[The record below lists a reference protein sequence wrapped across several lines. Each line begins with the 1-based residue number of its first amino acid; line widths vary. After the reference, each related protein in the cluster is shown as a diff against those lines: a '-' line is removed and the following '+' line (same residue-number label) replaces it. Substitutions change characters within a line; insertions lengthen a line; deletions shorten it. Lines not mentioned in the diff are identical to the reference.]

1 MPVTADQTEVEKLCE
16 EVITT
21 IKVAAN
27 LNLDR
32 RVVLIVGRTLNREQI
47 REECV
52 RLLGESAHVSCN
64 GCEIPKAHEKLRKG

>member
-1 MPVTADQTEVEKLCE
+1 MPVTTGQAEVEKLCE
-16 EVITT
+16 EVIST

-32 RVVLIVGRTLNREQI
+32 RVARVVGRTLNREQI

-64 GCEIPKAHEKLRKG
+64 GCEIPKAHEKLCKG

>member
-1 MPVTADQTEVEKLCE
+1 MPITTGQAEVEKLCE
-16 EVITT
+16 EVIST

-32 RVVLIVGRTLNREQI
+32 RVARVVGRTLNREQI

-64 GCEIPKAHEKLRKG
+64 GCEIPKAHEKLCKG